1 MSEIQ
6 LIDLKQ
12 QLQCIKERVDR
23 RIQDVL
29 AHGKFIL
36 GPEVAELEKNL
47 AQFSGVK
54 HAVTCANGT
63 DALLLCLMALNV
75 RAGDVIFCPSFTF
88 AATAEV
94 VPCLGAIPYFVDV
107 NKGDFNLNLES
118 LKVAISSA
126 RTEGLKARGIIAVD
140 LFGLPADYDG
150 IQKIADAEDLFVIAD
165 SAQAYGAKF
174 RGKVTGALGDLAT
187 TSFFPAKP
195 LGCYGDGGA
204 ILTDDD
210 DLAELLVSLRFHGKG
225 SDKYDNERIGMN
237 SRLDTLQAAILL
249 EKILIYE
256 DEIKSRNRVAARY
269 QEGINPENFL
279 IPKVPDGRE
288 SVWAQYTLTALT
300 PELRDAAVAK
310 LKDGGVSTAVYYPR
324 PLHLQAAYSQF
335 PSSPSGLPVSEELSN
350 TVFSIPMH
358 PYLDSV
364 SQERIIGLLN
374 AI

>member
-1 MSEIQ
+1 MSDIQ

-12 QLQCIKERVDR
+12 QLQCIKEGVDQ
-23 RIQDVL
+23 RIQGVL

-47 AQFSGVK
+47 ALFSGVK

-63 DALLLCLMALNV
+63 DALLLGLMALNV
-75 RAGDVIFCPSFTF
+75 RAGDVVFCPSFTF

-118 LKVAISSA
+118 LKAAISSA
-126 RTEGLKARGIIAVD
+126 KKEGLRARGITAVD

-150 IQKIADAEDLFVIAD
+150 IQDIADAEDLFVIAD

-225 SDKYDNERIGMN
+225 SHKYDNERIGMN

-249 EKILIYE
+249 EKISIYE
-256 DEIKSRNRVAARY
+256 DEIKSRNRVASRY
-269 QEGINPENFL
+269 QEGINSGNFL

-300 PELRDAAVAK
+300 TELRDAAVGK
-310 LKDGGVSTAVYYPR
+310 LNDCGVSTAVYYPR
-324 PLHLQAAYSQF
+324 PLHLQSAYSQF
-335 PSSPSGLPVSEELSN
+335 PTSPNGLAVSEELSK

-358 PYLDSV
+358 PYLDTA
-364 SQERIIGLLN
+364 SQDRIIGLLN